1 MISAHIT
8 PSDASNCDSDKD
20 FQTNRA
26 IAKQASL
33 DTLLHGLY
41 VITDERATG
50 SHEAMARAAIKGGA
64 RIIQLRGKNTPVSQL
79 LETAHILRHLTREA
93 GILFIIN
100 DDPELALAVQ
110 ADGVHLGPDDL
121 TPNQARQM
129 LGSGCL
135 IGVSCGNADEAKLAA
150 EGGADYI
157 GAGAVFGTQTKLD
170 AGAPIGLEV
179 LRSIVEATALPVAA
193 IGGVGLSNIHSV
205 REAGAKMACVISEI
219 AGAGD
224 EPAMAA
230 ITRSLV
236 ESFNS

>member
-1 MISAHIT
+1 MISAHINL
-8 PSDASNCDSDKD
+8 SGASNCDSNKD
-20 FQTNRA
+20 IQADHA

-33 DTLLHGLY
+33 NTLLHGLY

-64 RIIQLRGKNTPVSQL
+64 RIIQLRGKNTAFSQL

-93 GILFIIN
+93 GVLFIIN
-100 DDPELALAVQ
+100 DDPELTLTVQ

-121 TPNQARQM
+121 TPRQARQM
-129 LGSGCL
+129 LGSGYL
-135 IGVSCGNADEAKLAA
+135 IGVSCGDALEAKSAA
-150 EGGADYI
+150 QEGADYI
-157 GAGAVFGTQTKLD
+157 GAGAVFGTQTKHD
-170 AGAPIGLEV
+170 AGAPIGLAV

-224 EPAMAA
+224 ECAMSA